1 MVQCILL
8 YRCFYLD
15 LSNLLLLLVEVKN
28 KILSPARTFW
38 YGYLV
43 DASHSFLRMCFKT

>member
-1 MVQCILL
+1 MVQYILL

-28 KILSPARTFW
+28 KILRSARTFW
-38 YGYLV
+38 YRYLV
-43 DASHSFLRMCFKT
+43 DASHCFLRMCFKT